1 MTTPRKPSRHE
12 EEEEHGNHERWLITY
27 ADMVTLLMVLFI
39 VMFAMSQVDQK
50 KFMALKEGLAGFV
63 TVDDGKI
70 AAALRLLLRTT
81 HNLAEGAGAAG
92 LAGLFALR
100 DELAGRTVAIVV
112 SGGNIDQETL
122 RRVLNREIA

>member
-1 MTTPRKPSRHE
+1 M
-12 EEEEHGNHERWLITY
+12 
-27 ADMVTLLMVLFI
+27 
-39 VMFAMSQVDQK
+39 
-50 KFMALKEGLAGFV
+50 
-63 TVDDGKI
+63 DDGKI

-100 DELAGRTVAIVV
+100 DELAGRTVAIVI